1 MDSKYYIKAL
11 TDNETLSL
19 LKDKKFNTLHPVKCD
34 KCGNT
39 TDFRQKL
46 YRVDTKP
53 KKIDEDERQFFLR
66 HHMKQNYNFDL
77 GFIKNWLG
85 PATYDEYFHGH
96 YRDTMTT
103 ALYLNDRAAAHGEQV
118 KFARVGLGPLA
129 NKFNIENKSAHDALQ
144 DCVVTAAV
152 YKKLCQQGLL
162 G

>member
-53 KKIDEDERQFFLR
+53 KKIDEDERQIFLR
-66 HHMKQNYNFDL
+66 HHMKQNYNFDSI
-77 GFIKNWLG
+77 FFKIRNNINYIDTAFCKKCNSNMI
-85 PATYDEYFHGH
+85 TYDIKLGDEEFEE
-96 YRDTMTT
+96 M
-103 ALYLNDRAAAHGEQV
+103 AKFLNVPVDEFRLEMRKIHNRL
-118 KFARVGLGPLA
+118 K
-129 NKFNIENKSAHDALQ
+129 
-144 DCVVTAAV
+144 
-152 YKKLCQQGLL
+152 
-162 G
+162 

>member
-66 HHMKQNYNFDL
+66 HHMKQNYNFDSI
-77 GFIKNWLG
+77 FFKIRNNINYIDTAFCKKCNSNMI
-85 PATYDEYFHGH
+85 TYDIKLGDEEFEE
-96 YRDTMTT
+96 M
-103 ALYLNDRAAAHGEQV
+103 AKFLNVPVDEFRLEMRKIHNRL
-118 KFARVGLGPLA
+118 K
-129 NKFNIENKSAHDALQ
+129 
-144 DCVVTAAV
+144 
-152 YKKLCQQGLL
+152 
-162 G
+162 